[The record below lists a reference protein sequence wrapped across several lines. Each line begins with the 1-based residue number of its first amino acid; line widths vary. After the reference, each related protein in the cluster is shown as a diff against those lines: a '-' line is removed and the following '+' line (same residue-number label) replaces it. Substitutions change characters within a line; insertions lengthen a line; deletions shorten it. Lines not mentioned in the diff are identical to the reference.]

1 MWCVLRFPEGRYAL
15 ALEQSPV
22 PSVGPTSAESQE
34 RPEARVLVW
43 FHPSLSVRLSAGH
56 WCFWADVCEKE
67 KQHFHRKP
75 VAGIEREGQENAL
88 ESSIV

>member
-1 MWCVLRFPEGRYAL
+1 M
-15 ALEQSPV
+15 PV
-22 PSVGPTSAESQE
+22 PWNSLPS
-34 RPEARVLVW
+34 RPWARPQLRVRSGRKPAGLVW
-43 FHPSLSVRLSAGH
+43 FHPSLTVRLSAGH

-88 ESSIV
+88 ESSVV